1 MNELIRRR
9 AMMSKNSD
17 EIIVTAGTQYEFRTV
32 WLQKQYEDG
41 RIKSPTQMTKREAK
55 SIPSLAFNKGDISGD
70 YSFFQY
76 LTNVTNLKGGIGGS
90 DYIYKTFIV
99 IPPNVTSINELIL
112 YRFKSYNCHIVFI
125 NPIPPTSLSDKF
137 VYYDDCTYSVYVPD
151 VSYSQY
157 EAKLSGAKNYC
168 KGRVAIEP
176 ISELPDEEK
185 AKIKV
190 VDINTLIN

>member
-1 MNELIRRR
+1 
-9 AMMSKNSD
+9 MSKNSD
-17 EIIVTAGTQYEFRTV
+17 EIIVTAGTQYEFRTM

-41 RIKSPTQMTKREAK
+41 RIKSPTQMTKREAE
-55 SIPSLAFNKGDISGD
+55 SIPSLVLNNGNVSGD

-76 LTNVTNLKGGIGGS
+76 LTNVTDLNGRIGGT
-90 DYIYKTFIV
+90 DYIFKTFMV
-99 IPPNVTSINELIL
+99 IPPNATRITNYVL
-112 YRFKSYNCHIVFI
+112 YRFRSYDCHIVFI
-125 NPIPPTSLSDKF
+125 NPIPPTSIGGSF
-137 VYYDDCTYSVYVPD
+137 VYYGDSTYSVYVPD

-168 KGRVAIEP
+168 GGNVAIEP